1 MAEVQK
7 WFYQIIYISIAER
20 EKDQHAKDMGLL
32 DNLIKVSHIRFVDGI
47 LLSSTRVIAH
57 FCMENYDER
66 QEKSLV
72 KLSKKRNVVHELI
85 KKGTQSQC

>member
-7 WFYQIIYISIAER
+7 WFYQIIYISIEEK
-20 EKDQHAKDMGLL
+20 EKDQHAKEMGLL

-47 LLSSTRVIAH
+47 LIFSTRVTPY
-57 FCMENYDER
+57 FCMENDDER